1 MDHTEY
7 IPNLQHSWDKQT
19 RHRVL
24 ESQGNC
30 QVAIPATQ
38 LWSRPQDH
46 RQHQGIL
53 FGPPGSG
60 VVYEFT
66 TFTFDNLLNQTPAS
80 IALSTYECFFWIEV
94 PSRLKTT
101 GFPVSHGF
109 PMGFPSKKWPRL
121 GDPPRCWTARPAGT
135 WWLWPSPAAP
145 GSASPAPWRRRDE
158 PRHCPASPGHPRL
171 SSGCGKM
178 GDDGGWVRFCWIFLK
193 GIFEDLKWPKRFYSC
208 SILWGTH
215 SWRNLIKLQ
224 ELWQLNEN
232 KRHSDRHSN
241 SHLKI

>member
-1 MDHTEY
+1 MEHTEY

-30 QVAIPATQ
+30 GQVAIPATQ

-80 IALSTYECFFWIEV
+80 IALSTYEGFSWIEV

-101 GFPVSHGF
+101 GFPVSHGFPMGFHGF

-145 GSASPAPWRRRDE
+145 GSASPAPWRRRDQ

-178 GDDGGWVRFCWIFLK
+178 GDELDFAEFSWRGFLK
-193 GIFEDLKWPKRFYSC
+193 TWNDQKG
-208 SILWGTH
+208 SIVVLFCG
-215 SWRNLIKLQ
+215 
-224 ELWQLNEN
+224 ELTADETW
-232 KRHSDRHSN
+232 
-241 SHLKI
+241 